1 VLDHNLVLK
10 SDELYLVGNIET
22 DGSRERATGLYARDT
37 RHLNRFL
44 IHINDVRPEVLTIT
58 SEGAARA
65 TVVGS
70 NPLVQLANGQMLL
83 PQKLLIERRVSLSDR
98 FEVDITVKSFA
109 ETPTEFDLS
118 IEFGADFRDLF
129 DIRGFP
135 RERRG
140 EWGRPRVDERS
151 VTLCYR
157 GLDGAIAETQVTF
170 DRKPRIE
177 LKKVDLDSAELVPRL
192 PSMSALVF
200 EPVLHDQPEAVATF
214 PVALEP
220 GESWSLHA
228 DVLPKPAD
236 GMPLKATHI
245 VEDRAEDWIATDHPE
260 LNRVIRQALDDLDT
274 LYTSFPHGSITA
286 AGIPWFVAPFG
297 RDSLI
302 VGLQTFHVLPE
313 RAMETLRMLGALQG
327 ARIDPMKEEEPGK
340 ILHEMRYGEMAR
352 LGEVPHTPYYGTV
365 DATPLFA
372 WLFAE
377 TAIWTG
383 DEAFYRELKPNV
395 ERAFAWIES
404 YGDIDRDGFI
414 EYRSDL
420 QGNGRISNQVWKDS
434 FDSLNH
440 RDGSPMI
447 GPIAAIE
454 VQGYAYAAYA
464 RVAEVAQLFGDV
476 EWAAQ
481 LKTAAERMRDRVE
494 SAFWLEAEGFYA
506 QALDGG
512 KRPSA
517 SVSSNPGHLLLAGLP
532 TPERAAR
539 LVERL
544 SQPDMES
551 GWGIRTLSS
560 NEPSYNPMSYHNG
573 SIWPHDN
580 SLIAAGAFANGD
592 QRMGSRVFAELL
604 SAALTNDG
612 ERLPELFC
620 GFPRSDLAASK
631 PVPYPVSCIPQA
643 WAAGA
648 IPLMIRAALG
658 LRIDI
663 ETQELIVEPCLP
675 DWLNEIVLKD
685 VSICGQTGT
694 LRVRREGG
702 GYAVEAD
709 GLPLARS

>member
-1 VLDHNLVLK
+1 
-10 SDELYLVGNIET
+10 
-22 DGSRERATGLYARDT
+22 
-37 RHLNRFL
+37 
-44 IHINDVRPEVLTIT
+44 
-58 SEGAARA
+58 
-65 TVVGS
+65 
-70 NPLVQLANGQMLL
+70 
-83 PQKLLIERRVSLSDR
+83 
-98 FEVDITVKSFA
+98 
-109 ETPTEFDLS
+109 
-118 IEFGADFRDLF
+118 
-129 DIRGFP
+129 
-135 RERRG
+135 
-140 EWGRPRVDERS
+140 
-151 VTLCYR
+151 
-157 GLDGAIAETQVTF
+157 
-170 DRKPRIE
+170 
-177 LKKVDLDSAELVPRL
+177 
-192 PSMSALVF
+192 
-200 EPVLHDQPEAVATF
+200 
-214 PVALEP
+214 
-220 GESWSLHA
+220 
-228 DVLPKPAD
+228 
-236 GMPLKATHI
+236 
-245 VEDRAEDWIATDHPE
+245 
-260 LNRVIRQALDDLDT
+260 
-274 LYTSFPHGSITA
+274 
-286 AGIPWFVAPFG
+286 
-297 RDSLI
+297 
-302 VGLQTFHVLPE
+302 
-313 RAMETLRMLGALQG
+313 
-327 ARIDPMKEEEPGK
+327 
-340 ILHEMRYGEMAR
+340 
-352 LGEVPHTPYYGTV
+352 
-365 DATPLFA
+365 
-372 WLFAE
+372 
-377 TAIWTG
+377 
-383 DEAFYRELKPNV
+383 
-395 ERAFAWIES
+395 
-404 YGDIDRDGFI
+404 
-414 EYRSDL
+414 
-420 QGNGRISNQVWKDS
+420 
-434 FDSLNH
+434 
-440 RDGSPMI
+440 
-447 GPIAAIE
+447 
-454 VQGYAYAAYA
+454 
-464 RVAEVAQLFGDV
+464 
-476 EWAAQ
+476 
-481 LKTAAERMRDRVE
+481 VE

-512 KRPSA
+512 KRPST

-663 ETQELIVEPCLP
+663 ETQELIVKPCLP